1 VDVLGVASALCA
13 AVIRVVTLLITRRS
27 LHATDARLNTW
38 YSLAPSGLV
47 FLLASVLTQTWNA
60 PESLGGWS
68 AFAGMTLTSTLSML
82 LIFVSVTRVGPF
94 RTALIMN
101 LEPLVSTL
109 ASMALLGEVLTPVQ
123 AVGGVLMLA
132 ALFAFQTRR

>member
-1 VDVLGVASALCA
+1 
-13 AVIRVVTLLITRRS
+13 
-27 LHATDARLNTW
+27 
-38 YSLAPSGLV
+38 
-47 FLLASVLTQTWNA
+47 
-60 PESLGGWS
+60 
-68 AFAGMTLTSTLSML
+68 
-82 LIFVSVTRVGPF
+82 
-94 RTALIMN
+94 MN

>member
-1 VDVLGVASALCA
+1 MPSAL
-13 AVIRVVTLLITRRS
+13 L
-27 LHATDARLNTW
+27 
-38 YSLAPSGLV
+38 

-60 PESLGGWS
+60 PESLVGWG
-68 AFAGMTLTSTLSML
+68 AFLGMTLTSALSVL
-82 LIFVSVTRVGPF
+82 LIFVSIARIGPF

-123 AVGGVLMLA
+123 AIGGVLMLA
-132 ALFAFQTRR
+132 ALFAFQIRR